1 MGSIKLSR
9 DAAFEPEALKAMTD
23 AYDSVLTK
31 INGQGTPA
39 VRELVAKRIVE
50 LAAAGECNPK
60 RLRNKVLL
68 RIAV

>member
-1 MGSIKLSR
+1 MGFITLTR

-39 VRELVAKRIVE
+39 VREMVAKHIVE

-60 RLRNKVLL
+60 RLRNKVLIH
-68 RIAV
+68 IAI